1 MGCPC
6 KDGKTRFLS
15 HMPTAKRDVYYNDL
29 RPLII
34 RAISVPTAND
44 TETLERY
51 MTEHSALPGPRMNTA
66 LVSAF
71 ADVMGQLVT
80 QPDMPSVERIEA
92 LLDGWAALS
101 LVTAPA
107 NDPREV
113 LPSAAVMT
121 YGQVAVMRPDWWDDE
136 IAKLHKAASHRRWR
150 VREMVAAALQRM
162 LAANW
167 ERTYQVLVGWLSDD
181 GPLVIRACTAA
192 VAEPPLL
199 VDKTR
204 GDDALFIQAQAIN
217 WLTNLPPERR
227 REEAVVVLRKA
238 LGYTLSVAIAA
249 TPKAGFA
256 LLDQLRTSADKDVQW
271 IVRENLK
278 KKRLKPY
285 ISEA

>member
-1 MGCPC
+1 
-6 KDGKTRFLS
+6 
-15 HMPTAKRDVYYNDL
+15 MPTGKRDVYYSNL

-34 RAISVPTAND
+34 RAISVSTAID
-44 TETLERY
+44 TETLEHY

-71 ADVMGQLVT
+71 ADVIGQLVT
-80 QPDMPSVERIEA
+80 HPDMPPVERIEA
-92 LLDGWAALS
+92 LLDSWAALS
-101 LVTAPA
+101 LATAPA
-107 NDPREV
+107 NDPREI
-113 LPSAAVMT
+113 LPSAAAMT

-136 IAKLHKAASHRRWR
+136 VAKLHTAASHRHWR
-150 VREMVAAALQRM
+150 VREIVATALQRM

-167 ERTYQVLVGWLSDD
+167 ERTYQVIVDWLSDD
-181 GPLVIRACTAA
+181 DPLVLRACAAA

-199 VDKTR
+199 KDKTR

-217 WLTNLPPERR
+217 WLTRLPPERR

-249 TPKAGFA
+249 TPKAGCA
-256 LLDQLRTSADKDVQW
+256 WLDQLRVSADKDVQW